1 MVRACLIRNAATKQN
16 SNDRQ
21 RSLVLLPKW
30 AVRAAIIPMTN
41 QPPPKTTKKLQALA
55 QMAADL
61 RQGKH
66 FDITRLTL
74 LKSLCSDSEAAA
86 EFALHLA
93 KLTLKKMKA
102 TKRSGRPLSKT
113 QQEYQRLATAAVRG
127 MTKYAKEPTS
137 ESQSSLWSL
146 LRVICDAQS
155 DFERHPW
162 RHVRIIKSRDLLVI
176 EKALECMLRPDVSH
190 ILAYDLARQYAERYN
205 SRYGTG
211 LIPESAPM
219 VEDIA
224 EFWGKHFLGR
234 GWKKQMAGYVYPN
247 KTP

>member
-1 MVRACLIRNAATKQN
+1 
-16 SNDRQ
+16 
-21 RSLVLLPKW
+21 
-30 AVRAAIIPMTN
+30 MTN

-66 FDITRLTL
+66 FEITRLTV
-74 LKSLCSDSEAAA
+74 LKSLCSDSEAAV

-102 TKRSGRPLSKT
+102 KKRSGRPLSKT
-113 QQEYQRLATAAVRG
+113 HQEYQRLATAAVRA
-127 MTKYAKEPTS
+127 MSQYAKEPTTEAAS
-137 ESQSSLWSL
+137 TLHDL
-146 LRVICDAQS
+146 LTTIWEAQS
-155 DFERHPW
+155 DVERQQWGP
-162 RHVRIIKSRDLLVI
+162 VRIIKSQDLLVI
-176 EKALECMLRPDVSH
+176 ETALECLLRPDVSH
-190 ILAYDLARQYAERYN
+190 ILAYDLARRYAERYN

-234 GWKKQMAGYVYPN
+234 GWKKQMAGYVVSSQ
-247 KTP
+247 